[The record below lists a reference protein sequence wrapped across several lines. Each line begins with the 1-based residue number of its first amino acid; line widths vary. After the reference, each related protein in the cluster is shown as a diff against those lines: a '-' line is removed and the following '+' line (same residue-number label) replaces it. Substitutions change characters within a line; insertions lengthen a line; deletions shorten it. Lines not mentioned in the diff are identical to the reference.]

1 MIGLNIMGSTKGRMS
16 CVRTFVSAALFMSL
30 TWGCTIGRV
39 YIGSEFR
46 SDPKE
51 KIQLGLTTKSD
62 ILSIFGPP
70 DRITHQYDGDVFV
83 YAYLR
88 KNSTKFVIE
97 EPYITNTTFFTYTR
111 IQEKKDHLVILF
123 DKNGVVKNYGYQKG
137 TSELTTF

>member
-1 MIGLNIMGSTKGRMS
+1 MGSTKERMS
-16 CVRTFVSAALFMSL
+16 CIRILASATLFMIF
-30 TWGCTIGRV
+30 TWGCTIGRI
-39 YIGSEFR
+39 YIGSEIR

-51 KIQLGLTTKSD
+51 KIQVGLTTKSD

-70 DRITHQYDGDVFV
+70 DRVMHQYDGDIFV

-88 KNSTKFVIE
+88 KNSTKFVVE

-123 DKNGVVKNYGYQKG
+123 DKNGVVRNYGYQKG

>member
-1 MIGLNIMGSTKGRMS
+1 MGSTKERMS
-16 CVRTFVSAALFMSL
+16 CVRAFVTIVLFMVL
-30 TWGCTIGRV
+30 TWGCTIGRI
-39 YIGSEFR
+39 YIGSEIR
-46 SDPKE
+46 NDPKE
-51 KIQLGLTTKSD
+51 KIQSGLTTKSD

-70 DRITHQYDGDVFV
+70 DRITHQYDGDIFV

-123 DKNGVVKNYGYQKG
+123 DRDGVVKNYGYQKG
-137 TSELTTF
+137 TQELTTF

>member
-1 MIGLNIMGSTKGRMS
+1 MS
-16 CVRTFVSAALFMSL
+16 CGRAFGSIALLMIL

-39 YIGSEFR
+39 YIGSDIR
-46 SDPKE
+46 NDPKE

-70 DRITHQYDGDVFV
+70 DRVTHQYDGDIFV

-97 EPYITNTTFFTYTR
+97 EPYITNTTFFSYTR

-137 TSELTTF
+137 TEDLTTF

>member
-1 MIGLNIMGSTKGRMS
+1 MDSTRERMN
-16 CVRTFVSAALFMSL
+16 CVRPFASIALFMIF

-39 YIGSEFR
+39 YIGSEIR
-46 SDPKE
+46 NDPKE
-51 KIQLGLTTKSD
+51 RIQAGHTTKSD

-70 DRITHQYDGDVFV
+70 DRVTHQYDGDIFV

-123 DKNGVVKNYGYQKG
+123 DRDGVVKNYGYQRG
-137 TSELTTF
+137 TQELTTF

>member
-1 MIGLNIMGSTKGRMS
+1 MGSTKERMS
-16 CVRTFVSAALFMSL
+16 CGRAFGSIALLMIL

-39 YIGSEFR
+39 YIGSDIR
-46 SDPKE
+46 NDPKE

-70 DRITHQYDGDVFV
+70 DRVTHQYDGDIFV

-97 EPYITNTTFFTYTR
+97 EPYITNTTFFSYTR

-137 TSELTTF
+137 TEDLTTF

>member
-1 MIGLNIMGSTKGRMS
+1 MGSTKERMS
-16 CVRTFVSAALFMSL
+16 CVRAFASIALLVIF

-39 YIGSEFR
+39 YIGSEVR
-46 SDPKE
+46 NDPKE
-51 KIQLGLTTKSD
+51 KIQTGLTTKGD

-70 DRITHQYDGDVFV
+70 DRIAHQFDGDVFV

-97 EPYITNTTFFTYTR
+97 EPYITNVTIFSYTR